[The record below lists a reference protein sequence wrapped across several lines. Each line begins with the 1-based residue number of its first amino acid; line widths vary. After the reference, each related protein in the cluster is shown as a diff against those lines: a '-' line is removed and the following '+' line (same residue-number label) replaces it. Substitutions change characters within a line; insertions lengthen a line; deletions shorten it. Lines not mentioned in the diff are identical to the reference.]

1 MTKSGSYKANSLKEG
16 KNKNSFLKSFLQNKS
31 INDPENDLIQKT
43 NTISIKKKQDKNLK
57 NVKVVI
63 LKQQKLKN
71 PPGPKIESQ
80 IEDILNSEDN
90 EDKLFQAIQDYA
102 EFFKNSNQIPKSDQG
117 ELLLEDAD
125 KQSLQTIIRKA
136 KIVAKLEKIDDNL
149 ISENGQIIDRFFE
162 NGDFSTQEMHQIRSS
177 KDLINKLLANMSQQ
191 AAKRY
196 IKKNYTV
203 FDRLY
208 LEYLLSKINVKKK
221 VMAKAKEQIKV
232 ELKTAQLFMNFGGSF
247 TSPNSYIQSNKNMH
261 RAKNGKNGIEKN
273 RNKFQ
278 QNNTVRHH
286 SLNLKNDK
294 EYNELKVQG
303 LSSYYLRKLLNQ
315 LVTRIILKNQE
326 KQANLVK
333 QTFKRKKNG
342 VTQQLLE
349 YQNKDTSDVVNYI
362 NVYRS
367 NKNLIC
373 KIREKIVEGI
383 GSLSQFSENLTNMG
397 KRICLL
403 I

>member
-1 MTKSGSYKANSLKEG
+1 M
-16 KNKNSFLKSFLQNKS
+16 
-31 INDPENDLIQKT
+31 D
-43 NTISIKKKQDKNLK
+43 
-57 NVKVVI
+57 
-63 LKQQKLKN
+63 
-71 PPGPKIESQ
+71 
-80 IEDILNSEDN
+80 
-90 EDKLFQAIQDYA
+90 
-102 EFFKNSNQIPKSDQG
+102 
-117 ELLLEDAD
+117 
-125 KQSLQTIIRKA
+125 
-136 KIVAKLEKIDDNL
+136 
-149 ISENGQIIDRFFE
+149 
-162 NGDFSTQEMHQIRSS
+162 
-177 KDLINKLLANMSQQ
+177 
-191 AAKRY
+191 
-196 IKKNYTV
+196 
-203 FDRLY
+203 
-208 LEYLLSKINVKKK
+208 
-221 VMAKAKEQIKV
+221 
-232 ELKTAQLFMNFGGSF
+232 
-247 TSPNSYIQSNKNMH
+247 

-397 KRICLL
+397 KKDLL
-403 I
+403 VSLKKGVRDSFRQLYNSYTEHSQGVLVKIKIIFS